1 MMSIPNR
8 DEGYVIYFSRPR
20 KWNIGSWVIRKT
32 QGTPF
37 SHVAIYYDGQVY
49 ESTLRDIKPGQSL
62 NDWLVYNDIVMQVD
76 MEFPDGWSDTDT
88 LKFQRILRF
97 AMRQPYSLLQIVGI
111 WLSDRLGLKSNPFP
125 NGRNAYICSELVAQA
140 LRHTGFDPFISKRRD
155 LITPKDLYTA
165 LREGLTDAGSVE

>member
-1 MMSIPNR
+1 MLAMPKKS
-8 DEGYVIYFSRPR
+8 EGYVIYFSRPR
-20 KWNIGSWVIRKT
+20 KWDIGSWIIRKT
-32 QGTPF
+32 QNTAF
-37 SHVAIYYDGQVY
+37 SHVAIYYDEQVY

-62 NDWLVYNDIVMQVD
+62 KDWLEYNDIIMRVD
-76 MEFPDGWSDTDT
+76 MAFPDGWTEVQT

-97 AMRQPYSLLQIVGI
+97 AMRQPYSLSQVLGI
-111 WLSDRLGLKSNPFP
+111 WLSDQLGLKSNPFP

-165 LREGLTDAGSVE
+165 LREGLTDAGPVK